1 MDDLLNSRFYGYA
14 LQGFINH
21 NRKEQLNNHLFF
33 WGGHLLEGLR
43 RISIKK
49 KLFVNGGNR

>member
-33 WGGHLLEGLR
+33 LGGHLLEGLR